1 MNVGAPFVA
10 HPEPAELVEPGEGAF
25 DHPAIGAKAAAMLN
39 PPVVDEGQDVAA
51 FQCRSDALGVVCLV
65 GKEDVRSAARPATAA
80 LDPGYGVYD
89 GDCRHRIV
97 DIGACQADC
106 ERNAAAVR
114 DEVPLRAG
122 FRSISR
128 VSACLGSP
136 FTALIADE
144 SRAAH
149 SQVMRFWR
157 PSSSRIACQRA
168 SQTPQVCQSL
178 SRRQQVTPEP
188 QPISWGSHSQGMPVR
203 KTKRMPVMTARLEIL
218 GLPPLGFGGSGGRMG
233 SMMSQSASG
242 SSGLAK
248 SVSTARLQRCHLA
261 AS

>member
-10 HPEPAELVEPGEGAF
+10 HSEPAKLVEPSEGAF
-25 DHPAIGAKAAAMLN
+25 DYPAVDAKAATMLN
-39 PPVVDEGQDVAA
+39 PAVVDEGPDVAT
-51 FQCRSDALGVVCLV
+51 FQLGSDALGVVSLV
-65 GKEDVRSAARPATAA
+65 GKEGVGSATGTATPA
-80 LDPGYGVYD
+80 LDAWNGVYD
-89 GDCRHRIV
+89 GDGWYSVV

-128 VSACLGSP
+128 VSACLRSP
-136 FTALIADE
+136 FTALIDDE

-149 SQVMRFWR
+149 SQVMRLWR

-168 SQTPQVCQSL
+168 SQTPLACQSL
-178 SRRQQVTPEP
+178 SRRQHVTPDP

-203 KTKRMPVMTARLEIL
+203 RTKRMPVMTARLEIL

-233 SMMSQSASG
+233 SMMFQSASG
-242 SSGLAK
+242 SNGLAK
-248 SVSTARLQRCHLA
+248 NVSTARLQRCHLS